1 MKMEEVFKHT
11 FKAMRKQLD
20 EQRGAGRRMWQL
32 RQGTS
37 SEFCRAVVSNGYL
50 TEEQMQRAAQ
60 RYRLGASRNGGVIF
74 WQIDEFDLLRDG
86 KIMYYRTDCHRDHDR
101 KPTWTSY
108 LMRKSGQLP
117 KDWNT
122 DHCLFGLHLL
132 TQSFF
137 KGHTDLSD
145 LTDDK
150 SHTEITENTE
160 RPKGQME
167 SFPSDHAQPVPKALS
182 VESVRSVCDK
192 KTVCVVE
199 AEKTAVI
206 MSEVKP
212 EYVWMATG
220 GKTELNVA
228 KLRPLAGHRI
238 ILFPDTDED
247 GQTYRDWYDVAE
259 AASDVFSHPV
269 TVSSILEQHATTA
282 QKAAKIDLVDL
293 LFTRP

>member
-1 MKMEEVFKHT
+1 MVKINEVFKHT

-108 LMRKSGQLP
+108 LLRKHGQLP
-117 KDWNT
+117 QDWNA
-122 DHCLFGLHLL
+122 DHCLFGLHLISETTNYTNFTNDSL
-132 TQSFF
+132 NAQSNFTNDSQNAQSNWLSSS
-137 KGHTDLSD
+137 GHQAKSSCNSLNSLS
-145 LTDDK
+145 
-150 SHTEITENTE
+150 N
-160 RPKGQME
+160 
-167 SFPSDHAQPVPKALS
+167 
-182 VESVRSVCDK
+182 
-192 KTVCVVE
+192 KTIAVVE

-212 EYVWMATG
+212 EYVWLATG

-228 KLRPLAGHRI
+228 KLRPLEGHRI

-259 AASDVFSHPV
+259 AASDVFGHPV
-269 TVSSILEQHATTA
+269 TVSSILEQRATPA

-293 LFTRP
+293 LFPQP

>member
-108 LMRKSGQLP
+108 LMRKSGLLP

-132 TQSFF
+132 SV
-137 KGHTDLSD
+137 
-145 LTDDK
+145 
-150 SHTEITENTE
+150 EC
-160 RPKGQME
+160 R
-167 SFPSDHAQPVPKALS
+167 
-182 VESVRSVCDK
+182 VESVEFPTGLPDALDSRAAANSKLYTLNSQLRPVA
-192 KTVCVVE
+192 VVE

-293 LFTRP
+293 LFHRP

>member
-132 TQSFF
+132 
-137 KGHTDLSD
+137 
-145 LTDDK
+145 
-150 SHTEITENTE
+150 
-160 RPKGQME
+160 ME
-167 SFPSDHAQPVPKALS
+167 D
-182 VESVRSVCDK
+182 VRWKMADVK
-192 KTVCVVE
+192 VAVVE

-282 QKAAKIDLVDL
+282 QKAAKIDLVDF
-293 LFTRP
+293 LF